1 MFIGDRQRIN
11 SILIN
16 LIENSEFKCAMKA
29 KIEQFSQTW
38 LSLLMSGV
46 IATAA
51 LAGVVSIQ
59 SNQQLG
65 GIRAIETE
73 GKKPLPTMSAAG
85 FKQSEQQEALRLKM
99 LKVLPSFGFDNLV
112 ADWTFL
118 KFLQYFGDDEARTIT
133 GYSLSPDYFDI
144 ITRHDP
150 KRVEIYP
157 FLSVAVSF
165 YQAKPEFAVQ
175 LMERGTS
182 ALSPQID
189 PQAWTVW
196 RNKGLDELLLLGD
209 IPESIRSH
217 EMAAD
222 WVEGTPQGKQLTPMF
237 RATAEYLRR
246 DPDSIQVRFSG
257 WSMVYAQTKD
267 KVVRYRA
274 KQALIKLGAIVRKDK
289 DGNESFILP
298 ARK

>member
-1 MFIGDRQRIN
+1 MQ
-11 SILIN
+11 
-16 LIENSEFKCAMKA
+16 A
-29 KIEQFSQTW
+29 KVEQFSQKW
-38 LSLLMSGV
+38 LSLLVSGV

-51 LAGVVSIQ
+51 LASVITIQ

-73 GKKPLPTMSAAG
+73 GRKPLPTMSATD
-85 FKQSEQQEALRLKM
+85 FKQSEQQEKLRLKM
-99 LKVLPSFGFDNLV
+99 LKALPSFGFDNLV

-118 KFLQYFGDDEARTIT
+118 KFLQYFGDDEAREIT
-133 GYSLSPDYFDI
+133 GYNLSPDYFDI
-144 ITRHDP
+144 ITGRDP
-150 KRVEIYP
+150 RRVEIYP

-165 YQAKPEFAVQ
+165 YQAKPEIAVQ

-217 EMAAD
+217 EMAAE
-222 WVEGTPQGKQLTPMF
+222 WVEKTPQGPKLAPIF
-237 RATAEYLRR
+237 RATADFLRR
-246 DPDSIQVRFSG
+246 DPDSIQVRFVA
-257 WSMVYAQTKD
+257 WSAVYAQTKD
-267 KVVRYRA
+267 KFVRQRA
-274 KQALIKLGAIVRKDK
+274 KEALVKLGAQVQKDK
-289 DGNESFILP
+289 DGKESFILP

>member
-1 MFIGDRQRIN
+1 
-11 SILIN
+11 
-16 LIENSEFKCAMKA
+16 MKA
-29 KIEQFSQTW
+29 KIELFSQKW
-38 LSLLMSGV
+38 LSLLVSGI

-51 LAGVVSIQ
+51 LAGVITIQ
-59 SNQQLG
+59 SNRQLG
-65 GIRAIETE
+65 GISAMETE
-73 GKKPLPTMSAAG
+73 GSKPAPAISAAS

-99 LKVLPSFGFDNLV
+99 LKAFPSFGFDNLV

-118 KFLQYFGDDEARTIT
+118 KFLQYFGDDEARNIT

-150 KRVEIYP
+150 RRVEIYP

-165 YQAKPEFAVQ
+165 YQAKPEIAVQ

-209 IPESIRSH
+209 IPGSIRSH

-222 WVEGTPQGKQLTPMF
+222 WVEGNPEGKQLAPIF
-237 RATAEYLRR
+237 RATAEFLRR
-246 DPDSIQVRFSG
+246 DPDSVQVRFVA
-257 WSMVYAQTKD
+257 WSSVYAQTKD
-267 KVVRYRA
+267 KFVRMRA
-274 KQALIKLGAIVRKDK
+274 KQALVKLGAQVQKDK
-289 DGNESFILP
+289 DGKESFILP

>member
-1 MFIGDRQRIN
+1 M
-11 SILIN
+11 LV
-16 LIENSEFKCAMKA
+16 
-29 KIEQFSQTW
+29 
-38 LSLLMSGV
+38 SGI

-51 LAGVVSIQ
+51 LAGVVTIQ
-59 SNQQLG
+59 SNRQLG
-65 GIRAIETE
+65 GISAMETE
-73 GKKPLPTMSAAG
+73 GSKPAPAISAAS

-99 LKVLPSFGFDNLV
+99 LKALPSFGFDNLV

-118 KFLQYFGDDEARTIT
+118 KFLQYFGDDEARDVT
-133 GYSLSPDYFDI
+133 GYSLSPDYFDL
-144 ITRHDP
+144 ITRRDP
-150 KRVEIYP
+150 RRVEIYP

-165 YQAKPEFAVQ
+165 YQGKPEIAVQ

-189 PQAWTVW
+189 PKAWTVW

-209 IPESIRSH
+209 IPGSIRSH

-222 WVEGTPQGKQLTPMF
+222 WVEGTPQGQQLAPMF
-237 RATAEYLRR
+237 RATAEFLRR

-267 KVVRYRA
+267 KFVQQRA
-274 KQALIKLGAIVRKDK
+274 KQALVKLGAQVKKDK